1 MLAPNATAVPAMG
14 SKRLALA
21 QGSVLAI
28 ALAVCTLWPRA
39 GQPLLLVA
47 IDRQEALSFAHR
59 RGEAL
64 LGAGRLPG
72 SIVVQGAGSTSPLDA
87 LRQGILPLAA
97 PDLLC
102 TMNSTPSGQSSKVS
116 PAPMPNPRQQTTP

>member
-1 MLAPNATAVPAMG
+1 MPIPSASALPATG

-28 ALAVCTLWPRA
+28 VLAVCTLWPRA

-47 IDRQEALSFAHR
+47 LDRQEALSFAHT

-72 SIVVQGAGSTSPLDA
+72 SIVVQGAGSTSALDA

-102 TMNSTPSGQSSKVS
+102 TMNSNPSGQSSEVS
-116 PAPMPNPRQQTTP
+116 PAPMAQQPPQTTP